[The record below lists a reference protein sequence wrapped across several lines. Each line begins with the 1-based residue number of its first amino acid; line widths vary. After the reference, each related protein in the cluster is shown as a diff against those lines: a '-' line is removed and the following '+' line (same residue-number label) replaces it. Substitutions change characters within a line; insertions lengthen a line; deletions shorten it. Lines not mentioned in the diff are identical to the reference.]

1 MSAAAG
7 LLRKKAAASY
17 LGASTRSLDRW
28 IEAGNGPPFHLIGGR
43 RHFLRAELDAWIANA
58 IDGSAGVIGQSETD
72 RDSETKNAI
81 GTPTARVG

>member
-28 IEAGNGPPFHLIGGR
+28 IEAGNGPPFHLIGSR
-43 RHFLRAELDAWIANA
+43 RHFLRTELDAWIANA
-58 IDGSAGVIGQSETD
+58 LNENTDVVRQSETD
-72 RDSETKNAI
+72 RDSKTIDVI
-81 GTPTARVG
+81 GMHMARVG